1 MRKNFDITISL
12 ERKDGAISVPDLKKK
27 ILKLADENGYNL
39 LTTSIPDKKYELG
52 DKVAVKLYPDS
63 SIVYPATLLGYGDY
77 KKDKEPN
84 YVYCV
89 YINNGKR
96 LFVDSFS
103 NIYPYEEY
111 LVYEKKK
118 TNSQEGNEDMTS
130 EEKDV
135 LKKRVRELEKELE
148 ETKKELKDKGIIL
161 KALILKHKIK
171 SLNISERDLRDF
183 PYIEVNVSTADNY
196 LIGGLIINFST
207 KTHIRDYHQCEEMA
221 KMGCIIK
228 YNRELRQHL
237 LAIDTGEDIASVVRC
252 PYCFEYLEK
261 GE

>member
-1 MRKNFDITISL
+1 
-12 ERKDGAISVPDLKKK
+12 
-27 ILKLADENGYNL
+27 
-39 LTTSIPDKKYELG
+39 
-52 DKVAVKLYPDS
+52 
-63 SIVYPATLLGYGDY
+63 
-77 KKDKEPN
+77 
-84 YVYCV
+84 
-89 YINNGKR
+89 
-96 LFVDSFS
+96 
-103 NIYPYEEY
+103 
-111 LVYEKKK
+111 
-118 TNSQEGNEDMTS
+118 MTS

-207 KTHIRDYHQCEEMA
+207 KTLARDYHQCEEMA
-221 KMGCIIK
+221 KKGCIIK

>member
-1 MRKNFDITISL
+1 
-12 ERKDGAISVPDLKKK
+12 
-27 ILKLADENGYNL
+27 
-39 LTTSIPDKKYELG
+39 
-52 DKVAVKLYPDS
+52 
-63 SIVYPATLLGYGDY
+63 
-77 KKDKEPN
+77 
-84 YVYCV
+84 
-89 YINNGKR
+89 
-96 LFVDSFS
+96 
-103 NIYPYEEY
+103 
-111 LVYEKKK
+111 
-118 TNSQEGNEDMTS
+118 MTS

-171 SLNISERDLRDF
+171 SLNISER
-183 PYIEVNVSTADNY
+183 
-196 LIGGLIINFST
+196 GLIINFST
-207 KTHIRDYHQCEEMA
+207 KTHIRDYHKCEEMA

>member
-1 MRKNFDITISL
+1 M
-12 ERKDGAISVPDLKKK
+12 PDLKKK
-27 ILKLADENGYNL
+27 ILELADENEYDL
-39 LTTSIPDKKYELG
+39 LTTSIPDKNYKLG

-63 SIVYPATLLGYGDY
+63 SIVYPATLLGYVDY

-84 YVYCV
+84 YVCCV

-96 LFVDSFS
+96 LFVDYFS

-111 LVYEKKK
+111 LAYEKKK
-118 TNSQEGNEDMTS
+118 TNNQEENKDMTS
-130 EEKDV
+130 KEKDV

-148 ETKKELKDKGIIL
+148 ETKKELKDKDIIL
-161 KALILKHKIK
+161 KALILKYKIE
-171 SLNISERDLRDF
+171 SLNISERDLSDL
-183 PYIEVNVSTADNY
+183 PYIEVNVSAADNY
-196 LIGGLIINFST
+196 LIGGLNVKFSI
-207 KTHIRDYHQCEEMA
+207 KTHIRGDHQCEEMA